1 MSFIMSGKNL
11 ALSSLQ
17 PHGDDLVAIT
27 AGKHAQ
33 FFHGWKYAW
42 GVNICQ
48 GVKHI
53 DSLFANRPAC
63 ACGGIQL
70 TSTLR
75 KCLQPQQ
82 LKRNGSFRCGSFR
95 HGSGFWMPAH
105 APHEGSTGTDGIQ
118 EGVRGPLTCATA
130 AACLQGGVMT
140 TLTLTVI
147 KQHQG
152 L

>member
-63 ACGGIQL
+63 GMWGHSIDKY
-70 TSTLR
+70 TEEMS
-75 KCLQPQQ
+75 
-82 LKRNGSFRCGSFR
+82 S
-95 HGSGFWMPAH
+95 
-105 APHEGSTGTDGIQ
+105 
-118 EGVRGPLTCATA
+118 ATA
-130 AACLQGGVMT
+130 AEEKWLFQTWLFQTWLWILDASSCPT
-140 TLTLTVI
+140 
-147 KQHQG
+147 
-152 L
+152 

>member
-1 MSFIMSGKNL
+1 MSFIMPGMNL
-11 ALSSLQ
+11 TLSLLQ
-17 PHGDDLVAIT
+17 PHGHDLVAIT
-27 AGKHAQ
+27 AGKRAQ
-33 FFHGWKYAW
+33 FFHGWKYVW
-42 GVNICQ
+42 GGNICR

-63 ACGGIQL
+63 ACGGLQL

-82 LKRNGSFRCGSFR
+82 VKRNGSFR

-105 APHEGSTGTDGIQ
+105 APHVGSTGTDGIQ

-130 AACLQGGVMT
+130 AACLQVGVMT

-147 KQHQG
+147 KQHQR